1 MKSKPI
7 GETRIFRSNFHFILS
22 LMLKPKLLLF
32 AFCGLPFYASAQ
44 QRTMQILSATIKDK
58 RIENAE
64 VIVQKNGAQSVSGR
78 TDANGNVTI
87 NAPFADDN
95 NATLIIKK
103 PGYSTLVVKGPSNGL
118 TYAISPVM
126 QNLDGMRVVLSWG
139 ENPSDLDAHFAYGN
153 DHIYYEHKDGS
164 NANLDV
170 DDVNSYGPETITI
183 EQRNNGQEYVFAVHD
198 YSDRQNPNTTNLS
211 NSQAKVFVYIG
222 ESLVRTYYISGGSQK
237 GNLWTVF
244 KINANGEMQDINTL
258 SRVNVE
264 SSEVN
269 RIMFNPRDAVAMTN
283 NYSYSSAQ
291 VLNAEGEAA
300 YHSKSYEEAVS
311 LYNAAIQEDPGY
323 GQAYGNLGLAYKKM
337 GRNAEAIWANRKA
350 ISLASGASANVV
362 RAGSYYNIG
371 RIYEEKGQFANALR
385 HYQMA
390 KSQKA
395 NPVYDNAINRVKN
408 K

>member
-1 MKSKPI
+1 VNLENQFLDTKI
-7 GETRIFRSNFHFILS
+7 NFKKTI
-22 LMLKPKLLLF
+22 MLKQKLLLF
-32 AFCGLPFYASAQ
+32 ALCGFSFSAFSQ

-64 VIVQKNGAQSVSGR
+64 VIIQKNGSQSVSGR

-87 NAPFADDN
+87 NAPFADDQ
-95 NATLIIKK
+95 NATVIIKK

-126 QNLDGMRVVLSWG
+126 QNLDGIRVVLSWG
-139 ENPSDLDAHFAYGN
+139 QSPSDLDAHLAYGN
-153 DHIYYEHKDGS
+153 DHIYYEHKVGN

-170 DDVNSYGPETITI
+170 DDVDSYGPETITI
-183 EQRNNGQEYVFAVHD
+183 DQRNNQEYVFAVHD
-198 YSDRQNPNTTNLS
+198 YSDRQNPNTSNLS

-258 SRVNVE
+258 SKINIE
-264 SSEVN
+264 SNEVN
-269 RIMFNPRDAVAMTN
+269 KIMFNPHDAIAMTN
-283 NYSYSSAQ
+283 NYDLSSAQ
-291 VLNAEGEAA
+291 VLNAEGETA
-300 YHSKSYEEAVS
+300 YHNKSYEQAVNF
-311 LYNAAIQEDPGY
+311 YNAAIQEDPRY
-323 GQAYGNLGLAYKKM
+323 GQAYGNLGLAYKKL

-350 ISLASGASANVV
+350 ISLANGSSANVV

-371 RIYEEKGQFANALR
+371 RIYEEKGQYANALR

-390 KSQKA
+390 KAQKA